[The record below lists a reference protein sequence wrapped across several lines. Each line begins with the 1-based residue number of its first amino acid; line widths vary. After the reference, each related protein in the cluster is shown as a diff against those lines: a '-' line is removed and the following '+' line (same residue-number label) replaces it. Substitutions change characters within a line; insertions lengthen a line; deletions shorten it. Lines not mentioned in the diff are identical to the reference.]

1 MKTQF
6 VINFTSDR
14 MQYVYIK
21 DMDLPDGNP
30 IREGIELEFEGTKLH
45 ENGEPI
51 HMIDGLV
58 RTLFYNPTKHSLR
71 CHILMPPEIAEHCKA
86 HDSPIQ
92 GTVALDSLE
101 DFIEDL
107 VACGFV
113 KDMQHEM
120 SDDDYERKQRSCE
133 DTINE
138 FGSDD
143 DE

>member
-21 DMDLPDGNP
+21 DMEMPTAAP
-30 IREGIELEFEGTKLH
+30 ITEGMMLEFEGEELDAKQ
-45 ENGEPI
+45 EPV
-51 HMIDGLV
+51 HMVDGMV

-107 VACGFV
+107 VACGFI
-113 KDMQHEM
+113 KETQHEM
-120 SDDDYERKQRSCE
+120 SEAEYDSKQRSCE
-133 DTINE
+133 DVINE